1 MKFLIASKNKKKIN
15 EMERILNPLG
25 IQVVTETDLGIKIP
39 EVDETGATF
48 LENAILKAQSACES
62 SGLPA
67 IADDSGLCVD
77 ALDGAPG
84 VYSAR
89 FAGDNATDDDNNA
102 LLIEK
107 LKNVSKEQ
115 RTARFVSSIAVIFP
129 NGDKITSYGEC
140 TGEIAFTP
148 SGSNGFGYDPY
159 FYVNNMSFAQMD
171 SAQKDKV
178 SHRGNALRE
187 LETKLKEYLNV
198 NQ

>member
-1 MKFLIASKNKKKIN
+1 MKFIIASKNKKKIA

-39 EVDETGATF
+39 EVEETGETF
-48 LENAILKAQSACES
+48 LQNAILKAESACEN

-89 FAGDNATDDDNNA
+89 FAGEDATDDENNA
-102 LLIEK
+102 LLMEK
-107 LKNVSKEQ
+107 LDGLNIEQ
-115 RTARFVSSIAVIFP
+115 RGARFVSSIAVIFP
-129 NGDKITSYGEC
+129 NGDKVTAYGEC
-140 TGEIAFTP
+140 KGEIGFEP
-148 SGSNGFGYDPY
+148 SGTNGFGYDPY
-159 FYVNNMSFAQMD
+159 FYVDGMSFAQMD
-171 SAQKDKV
+171 AEQKDKV

-187 LETKLKEYLNV
+187 LETKLKEYLDV
-198 NQ
+198 NK